1 MSIAEINSVSSLG
14 VKQFRELRDIIY
26 EKSGIFFGENKLFRI
41 EYRLGKRILELG
53 MNSFDEYVRY
63 VRSQDGSS
71 AEFHQIYNAV
81 TVNETFFFRFEPQLE
96 AFRDKL
102 LPRLVEWRK
111 TANDRRLNIWSAAS
125 SSGEELYTL
134 AIILREFF
142 GPTLGQWQIDL
153 LGTDISHKALGQARE
168 AVYTRN
174 SFRNALAAEDRKAD
188 YFKEEGDNFRLGE
201 DIKAMGRFH
210 YLNLIESREYRRLQR
225 MDFIFCRNVLIYF
238 DMAMKKQVVHFLY
251 NVLNHGGHLFLGE
264 AESLHGISAALKVEH
279 FKGAFAYVKE

>member
-1 MSIAEINSVSSLG
+1 MSIAEINSASSLG
-14 VKQFRELRDIIY
+14 IEQFRELRDIIY

-41 EYRLGKRILELG
+41 EYQLGKRILELE

-63 VRSQDGSS
+63 VQSQNGSS
-71 AEFHQIYNAV
+71 TEFHQIYNAV

-96 AFRDKL
+96 AFRNKL
-102 LPRLVEWRK
+102 LPRMVERRL
-111 TANDRRLNIWSAAS
+111 AAGDRRLNIWSAAS

-142 GPTLGQWQIDL
+142 GPATGQWQINL

-168 AVYTRN
+168 AVYTPN
-174 SFRNALAAEDRKAD
+174 SFRNTMADGWKAN
-188 YFKEEGDNFRLGE
+188 YFKEEGKDFRLRE
-201 DIKAMGRFH
+201 EIKAMAWFH

-238 DMAMKKQVVHFLY
+238 DMAIKKRVVHSLY
-251 NVLNHGGHLFLGE
+251 DVLNHGGHLFLGE

-279 FKGAFAYVKE
+279 FRGAFAYVKE

>member
-1 MSIAEINSVSSLG
+1 MSIAGINSAFSLG
-14 VKQFRELRDIIY
+14 IEQFRELRDIIY

-41 EYRLGKRILELG
+41 EYRLGKRILELE

-63 VRSQDGSS
+63 VQCQNGSS
-71 AEFHQIYNAV
+71 TEFHQIYNAV
-81 TVNETFFFRFEPQLE
+81 TVNETFFFRFVPQLE
-96 AFRDKL
+96 AFRNKL
-102 LPRLVEWRK
+102 LPLLVERRR
-111 TANDRRLNIWSAAS
+111 AARDRRLSIWSAAS

-142 GPTLGQWQIDL
+142 GPTLGQWQIEL
-153 LGTDISHKALGQARE
+153 LGTDISHKALGQAGE
-168 AVYTRN
+168 AVYTPN
-174 SFRNALAAEDRKAD
+174 SFRNTMADGWKAN

-210 YLNLIESREYRRLQR
+210 YLNLIESREYRKLQR

-238 DMAMKKQVVHFLY
+238 DMAMKKRVVHSLY
-251 NVLNHGGHLFLGE
+251 DVLNHGGHLFLGE